1 MMRISP
7 CCRRLPRFCLPT
19 ILLTGI
25 FSVAGMLLSQA
36 AYAEKADRDKPA
48 NIEADKVTVDD
59 QKQTQVFEG
68 NVQMI
73 KGTIVF
79 RAERVVITQDADGNQ
94 HSVATG
100 GAKLPYFRQK
110 REGLDEYI
118 EGEAVR
124 IEHWDKNDKTDLY
137 ERAWVKSGSD
147 EVHGQ
152 FISYDG
158 QTDTYLVTNGPAGTV
173 AKPGSG
179 SRVRAVVQPKT
190 KPGAPPANGQNATA
204 KPQTAPAAGGI
215 KLESAKTLET
225 PVQESH
231 P

>member
-1 MMRISP
+1 MKRTLSFLRNASSIASAV
-7 CCRRLPRFCLPT
+7 L
-19 ILLTGI
+19 
-25 FSVAGMLLSQA
+25 VAGLGGLLASA
-36 AYAEKADRDKPA
+36 PARAEKADRDKPA

-59 QKQTQVFEG
+59 QKKVQVFEG

-73 KGTIVF
+73 KGTLIF
-79 RAERVVITQDADGNQ
+79 RADRVVVTQDEEGYQ

-110 REGLDEYI
+110 REGVDEYI

-124 IEHWDKNDKTDLY
+124 IEHLDKTDKTNLY
-137 ERAWVKSGSD
+137 DRAWVKSGND
-147 EVHGQ
+147 EVRGQ

-173 AKPGSG
+173 VKSGSG
-179 SRVRAVVQPKT
+179 SRVRAVVQPKV
-190 KPGAPPANGQNATA
+190 KPDAQSANAQPPDAKTPPPQN
-204 KPQTAPAAGGI
+204 PAGLR
-215 KLESAKTLET
+215 LEGAKTLDNT
-225 PVQESH
+225 VQETR